1 MEKKDLLQSLK
12 ILIVIPCYNEEDRLK
27 LSTFEAFAGENDF
40 CDFLFV
46 NDGSSDKTA
55 EILESFCPSRDHFD
69 WIDLKK
75 NVGKAEAIRQG
86 VLSVHANNTY
96 EFIGYMDADLA
107 TPLTEIPYFIHEIF
121 RRSPH
126 PLFVMGARI
135 ARMGAHIDR
144 KARRHYLGRVFAT
157 FVSNVLRFPVYDTQ
171 CGAKMIHKSVVFELF
186 EAPLLTKWLFDVELI
201 SRLKK
206 HLGTEKASR
215 VILEI
220 PLNEWKDVA
229 GSKLKLSDFLKA
241 PFELCKIW
249 RAQ

>member
-1 MEKKDLLQSLK
+1 M
-12 ILIVIPCYNEEDRLK
+12 LIIIPCYNEEDRLE
-27 LSTFEAFAGENDF
+27 LSTFEAFSLENAY

-55 EILESFCPSRDHFD
+55 EMLESFCSTKAHFN
-69 WIDLKK
+69 WIDLEK
-75 NVGKAEAIRQG
+75 NVGKAEAIRHG
-86 VLSVHANNTY
+86 VLSVRSKSIY

-107 TPLTEIPYFIHEIF
+107 TPLTEIPYFIHEIS
-121 RRSPH
+121 RRAPR

-135 ARMGAHIDR
+135 ARMGASIER

-171 CGAKMIHKSVVFELF
+171 CGAKMIDKSVVFTLF
-186 EAPLLTKWLFDVELI
+186 EAPLITKWLFDVELI
-201 SRLKK
+201 ARLKR
-206 HLGTEKASR
+206 HLGTKNAEAA
-215 VILEI
+215 ILEI

-241 PFELCKIW
+241 PFELFRIW
-249 RAQ
+249 RAH